1 MKKILVVEDNVMIQ
15 EILAERLRL
24 RNYDVIVADNGPE
37 GIDRA
42 RQEQPD
48 LILMDISL
56 PLVDGWD
63 ATRQL
68 KASASTGHIPIIA
81 LTAHA
86 AAEDR
91 DKSLAAGCDD
101 FETKPVN
108 FAQLL
113 AKIILLAG
121 EA

>member
-37 GIDRA
+37 GIVRA

-113 AKIILLAG
+113 AKIALLAG